1 MASTSIAGKQHFP
14 EESRFKEMFTCN
26 LQEKLLLRYRD
37 SKNVYMDQLMVAH
50 IDICE

>member
-26 LQEKLLLRYRD
+26 LQEIQRLQKC
-37 SKNVYMDQLMVAH
+37 VYGPTDGSTY
-50 IDICE
+50 